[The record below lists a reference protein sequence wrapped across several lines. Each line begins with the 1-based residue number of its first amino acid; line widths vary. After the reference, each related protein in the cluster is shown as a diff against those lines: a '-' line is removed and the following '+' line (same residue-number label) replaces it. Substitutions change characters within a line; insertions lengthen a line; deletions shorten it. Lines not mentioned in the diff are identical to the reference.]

1 MPLDRLPLAEIAP
14 NPNQPR
20 KLFRRDKLEELA
32 ASIEEHGLLE
42 PIVVARRGNKW
53 QIIMGER
60 RWRACRMTRRYQ
72 AQPVPVRV
80 MVTSDQKIAEMALI
94 ENIQRED
101 LTPLEEARHMQALLD
116 RGLSMPELAKKLGF
130 KSHARVYFRTI
141 LLNLLPEYQEALRCG
156 IISHAQAIEMSRLN
170 PENQQR
176 LFDLI
181 KAGKAQDPTRLRSLA
196 GSLLNREQQ
205 GVMFIAEPTEQERE
219 VLNKYDRIVGAILK
233 LVENSLNGED
243 LSLLKTVLAS
253 NLSLNI
259 DRLELII
266 KQLHKIKAAMLEAQ
280 GAQEVLRAVS

>member
-1 MPLDRLPLAEIAP
+1 MPLNRLPLAEIAP

-20 KLFRRDKLEELA
+20 KLFRKDKLEELA

-60 RWRACRMTRRYQ
+60 RWRACRLTRRYQ
-72 AQPVPVRV
+72 TQPVPVRV
-80 MVTSDQKIAEMALI
+80 MVTSDQKVAEMALI

-181 KAGKAQDPTRLRSLA
+181 KAGKAQDPTKLRSLA

-205 GVMFIAEPTEQERE
+205 GVMFIAEPTEQERK

-233 LVENSLNGED
+233 LVENSLNSED

-259 DRLELII
+259 DRLDLII
-266 KQLHKIKAAMLEAQ
+266 KHLHKIKAAMVEAQ

>member
-1 MPLDRLPLAEIAP
+1 MPLDRLPLADIAP

-20 KLFRRDKLEELA
+20 KLFRKDKLEELA

-42 PIVVARRGNKW
+42 PIVVARRGRKW

-72 AQPVPVRV
+72 SQPVPVRV
-80 MVTSDQKIAEMALI
+80 MVTSDAKIAEMALI

-116 RGLSMPELAKKLGF
+116 RGLSMAELAKKLGF

-181 KAGKAQDPTRLRSLA
+181 KAGKAQDPGKLRSLA

-205 GVMFIAEPTEQERE
+205 GVMFVAEPTEHERK
-219 VLNKYDRIVGAILK
+219 VLGKYDRLVGAILK

-259 DRLELII
+259 DRLDLII
-266 KQLHKIKAAMLEAQ
+266 KHLHKIKSAMVEAQ

>member
-1 MPLDRLPLAEIAP
+1 MPLDRLPLADIAP

-20 KLFRRDKLEELA
+20 KLFRKDKLEELA

-42 PIVVARRGNKW
+42 PIVVARRGRKW

-72 AQPVPVRV
+72 SQPVPVRV
-80 MVTSDQKIAEMALI
+80 MVTSDAKIAEMALI

-116 RGLSMPELAKKLGF
+116 RGLSMAELAKKLGF

-181 KAGKAQDPTRLRSLA
+181 KAGKAQDPGKLRSLA

-205 GVMFIAEPTEQERE
+205 GVMFVAEPTEHERK
-219 VLNKYDRIVGAILK
+219 VLSKYDRLVGAILK

-259 DRLELII
+259 DRLDLII
-266 KQLHKIKAAMLEAQ
+266 KHLHKIKAAMVEAQ
-280 GAQEVLRAVS
+280 GAQEVLRAVG

>member
-1 MPLDRLPLAEIAP
+1 MPLDRLPLADIAP

-20 KLFRRDKLEELA
+20 KLFRKDKLEELA

-42 PIVVARRGNKW
+42 PIVVARRGRKW

-72 AQPVPVRV
+72 SQPVPVRV
-80 MVTSDQKIAEMALI
+80 MVTSDAKIAEMALI

-116 RGLSMPELAKKLGF
+116 RGLSMAELAKKLGF

-181 KAGKAQDPTRLRSLA
+181 KAGKAQDPGKLRSLA

-205 GVMFIAEPTEQERE
+205 GVMFVAEPTEQERK
-219 VLNKYDRIVGAILK
+219 VLSKYDRLVGAILK

-259 DRLELII
+259 DRLDLII
-266 KQLHKIKAAMLEAQ
+266 KHLHKIKAAMVEAQ
-280 GAQEVLRAVS
+280 GAQEVLRAVG

>member
-1 MPLDRLPLAEIAP
+1 MPLDRLPLSAIAP

-72 AQPVPVRV
+72 AQSVPVRV
-80 MVTSDQKIAEMALI
+80 MVTSDAKIAEMSLI

-116 RGLSMPELAKKLGF
+116 RGLSMAELAKKLGF

-156 IISHAQAIEMSRLN
+156 IISHAQAIEMSRLE
-170 PENQQR
+170 PANQQR

-181 KAGKAQDPTRLRSLA
+181 KAGKASDPGKLRSLA

-205 GVMFIAEPTEQERE
+205 GVMFIAEPSEQERK

-233 LVENSLNGED
+233 LVENSLNSED

-253 NLSLNI
+253 NLLLNI
-259 DRLELII
+259 DRLDLII
-266 KQLHKIKAAMLEAQ
+266 KHLHKIKAAMVEAQ

>member
-20 KLFRRDKLEELA
+20 KLFRKDKLEELA

-60 RWRACRMTRRYQ
+60 RWRACRLTKRYQ

-205 GVMFIAEPTEQERE
+205 GVMFIAEPTEQEKK
-219 VLNKYDRIVGAILK
+219 VLSKYDRLVGAILK

-266 KQLHKIKAAMLEAQ
+266 KHLHKIKAAMVEAQ